1 MLVGLPAATRSVPMT
16 TAPTLGSTTINVDQ
30 IVSGLV
36 ANKRADKDS
45 QIAANKSQVTT
56 QLTAVGSFTSA
67 LAALESAIK
76 ALSDGSAFR
85 TNKTSVGDTIV
96 LSATADADALPN
108 SYKIVVDKLAAAQK
122 TTSPAF
128 ADATKAVGTGTLTIS
143 VGGKSMHLDLASG
156 SNTLQNI
163 RDAINKSKDNPGV
176 TANIV
181 TGTDGTHLVLSSS
194 TSGEANAF
202 TVTTS
207 GGDGG
212 LAGLAFDPTKD
223 DATVK
228 AQDASFTVDGL
239 PATSP
244 SNTVTGAVDGLTL
257 TLSKIGDTTVSV
269 ANDPDATV
277 TAMQALVTAYNNFQ
291 STYKTL
297 TKFDA
302 TQKQVGAL
310 IGDATVTSI
319 KSQVSSMLGSQAN
332 LSDAGP
338 HSLSDLG
345 ISFQVDGTL
354 KFDSTKLKTQLA
366 THPRETADLVSGPNG
381 IVGKLDKALTDW
393 TSSNGILALRTNN
406 LNKRSTD
413 LDKQSSDLDTQM
425 DAYSKRLTKQYTALD
440 TLMTKL
446 NGTGSYL
453 QQQFDALTNSK

>member
-1 MLVGLPAATRSVPMT
+1 MVGVPTDTRSVLMT

-30 IVSGLV
+30 IVTQLV
-36 ANKRADKDS
+36 ANKRANKDS

-67 LAALESAIK
+67 LSALETAIK
-76 ALSDGSAFR
+76 ALSDGSAFK
-85 TNKTSVGDTIV
+85 TSKTSVADTTV
-96 LSATADADALPN
+96 LSATADAGALPN
-108 SYKIVVDKLAAAQK
+108 SYNIVIDKLAAAQK

-128 ADATKAVGTGTLTIS
+128 ANATKAVGTGTLTIS
-143 VGGKSMHLDLASG
+143 VGGKSVSLDLASG

-181 TGTDGTHLVLSSS
+181 TGTDGAHLVLSSS

-202 TVTTS
+202 TVTAS

-212 LAGLAFDPTKD
+212 LAGLAFDPAKD
-223 DATVK
+223 NATVK

-257 TLSKIGDTTVSV
+257 TLSKTGDTTVSV

-319 KSQVSSMLGSQAN
+319 KSQVSSMLGAQEN

-354 KFDSTKLKTQLA
+354 KFDSTKLKIQLA
-366 THPRETADLVSGPNG
+366 THPRETADLVSGSNG

-393 TSSNGILALRTNN
+393 TSSSGILSLRTSN

-425 DAYSKRLTKQYTALD
+425 DDYTKRLKKQYTALD